1 MRKNE
6 MQKTIIEG
14 YRISSQQKRIWV
26 LRSGEGDY
34 KVWCAVVLEG
44 RVDDDLLK
52 EAVERVC
59 ARYEILRTGFECF
72 TGMEIPVQVIRSKAV
87 ASFLKEEAT
96 SNFDNGSY
104 DIENILGEVTSRSSE
119 DEATFRVH
127 VVLVKISESRNL
139 LIIELPALYAD
150 GRSLK
155 IFVSE
160 VMKSYGRIIEA
171 EGESADPIQYADYC
185 EWQRELMESD
195 IGEASRLYW
204 QEQLKMLEGGEYKLP
219 LERRAV
225 REENGGPKP
234 IIVHAKPETV
244 KRVIETAEKYAVT
257 IAEVLLTAWGVLL
270 GRLTRTNQV
279 TIGNLYDGRKYDVL
293 QDTIGLFAEYLP
305 VTFRLQEELQFIET
319 LENVGESLR
328 AAYSRG
334 EYFSHDLYET
344 NNDGTDV
351 SRPSV
356 GFDYDEWSE
365 RQCFGGI
372 NVHFYRCDAVI
383 DYFKL
388 RLSVTR
394 VGKDIRCQFHYD
406 PRRYRR
412 QTIER
417 LTEQYLTILESGVD
431 EPHRPI
437 EQLEILGS
445 RERELLRKWW
455 RPRRK
460 ERPSGPTL
468 AEMFQEQVSAKPEA
482 IAVVCAEQAVTYR
495 ELNRRANRAAQRLIG
510 KGVGAESVVGV
521 CLGRSIEMITS
532 VIGILKAGGA
542 YLPIDPRQPQAR
554 VREMLEACGVKVVI
568 GKQEAVGMWA
578 GLEVEVA
585 ESEGECAEA
594 EAGGDEDPGRRA
606 GVKNAAYVIYTS
618 GTTGRPKGVVIE
630 QRGVINLL
638 AGLEEEIYQE
648 AGQGLRVS
656 LNAPLSFDASVKQ
669 VMQLMKGHSLWIVP
683 EEVRGD
689 GRALVRALNE
699 QSIEVLDVTP
709 SQLRLMLEAGLEA
722 EAGEYPR
729 VVLVGGEA
737 LDEESWRQ
745 MSGKRRKYYNV
756 YGPTECTVDATVGRV
771 EGARVYRS
779 GDLVRYE
786 EDGSLRHVGRG
797 DRQVKLRGYRIEPRE
812 IERVLEEHGGVREA
826 VVVVK
831 GERPEEQRLVA
842 YLVAERN
849 YLKNNQEKVRYK
861 LPNNMSIVHQNNN
874 ETRYLYQEIFEKQ
887 TYLKYGIRLC
897 EGACVFDVGANIGMF
912 SLFVSRYCQNPRI
925 YAFEP
930 IQQIYEMLKINMDLY
945 GNNVKV
951 FQMGLGNEEKME
963 RFIYYPGYS
972 MMSCQAVYA
981 NTANDIEVI
990 KTYLKNEQKR
1000 GLDVEELIQEAD
1012 EILAHRFKAET
1023 GFSRIRRLSNVI
1035 KSERVE
1041 KIDLLKIDV
1050 QGAELDVLQGI
1061 NNDDW
1066 NEIGQLVMEVHDA
1079 EGTQTQG
1086 RLEVIKA
1093 MLEAR
1098 GYEVTIEQ
1106 DALLEK
1112 TDRYNLY
1119 ALSREW
1125 AEKHRTRENLKSLS
1139 AMEDSEPELTVDNLR
1154 KHTAE
1159 RLPEYMLPAAYIIM
1173 DQFPLT
1179 RHGKIDRGALP
1190 EPEQALRES
1199 RGRRASDI
1207 YQEMLTGIWEEV
1219 LGVENIGV
1227 EEDFFELGGHSL
1239 LATQLMSRVRE
1250 AFGVELELR
1259 CLFEEP

>member
-1 MRKNE
+1 

-417 LTEQYLTILESGVD
+417 LTEQYLTRRQTIERLTEQYLTILESGVD

-771 EGARVYRS
+771 EGGEVNIGRAIRGVSLTVAEADGRRAPLGCVGELWIGGAGVGRGYVGACDETAEKFVPGQEGEEEGARVYRS

-797 DRQVKLRGYRIEPRE
+797 DRQVKG
-812 IERVLEEHGGVREA
+812 
-826 VVVVK
+826 
-831 GERPEEQRLVA
+831 
-842 YLVAERN
+842 
-849 YLKNNQEKVRYK
+849 
-861 LPNNMSIVHQNNN
+861 
-874 ETRYLYQEIFEKQ
+874 
-887 TYLKYGIRLC
+887 C
-897 EGACVFDVGANIGMF
+897 
-912 SLFVSRYCQNPRI
+912 
-925 YAFEP
+925 
-930 IQQIYEMLKINMDLY
+930 
-945 GNNVKV
+945 
-951 FQMGLGNEEKME
+951 
-963 RFIYYPGYS
+963 
-972 MMSCQAVYA
+972 
-981 NTANDIEVI
+981 
-990 KTYLKNEQKR
+990 
-1000 GLDVEELIQEAD
+1000 
-1012 EILAHRFKAET
+1012 
-1023 GFSRIRRLSNVI
+1023 
-1035 KSERVE
+1035 
-1041 KIDLLKIDV
+1041 
-1050 QGAELDVLQGI
+1050 
-1061 NNDDW
+1061 
-1066 NEIGQLVMEVHDA
+1066 
-1079 EGTQTQG
+1079 
-1086 RLEVIKA
+1086 
-1093 MLEAR
+1093 
-1098 GYEVTIEQ
+1098 
-1106 DALLEK
+1106 
-1112 TDRYNLY
+1112 
-1119 ALSREW
+1119 
-1125 AEKHRTRENLKSLS
+1125 
-1139 AMEDSEPELTVDNLR
+1139 
-1154 KHTAE
+1154 
-1159 RLPEYMLPAAYIIM
+1159 
-1173 DQFPLT
+1173 
-1179 RHGKIDRGALP
+1179 
-1190 EPEQALRES
+1190 
-1199 RGRRASDI
+1199 GRR
-1207 YQEMLTGIWEEV
+1207 WWW
-1219 LGVENIGV
+1219 
-1227 EEDFFELGGHSL
+1227 
-1239 LATQLMSRVRE
+1239 
-1250 AFGVELELR
+1250 
-1259 CLFEEP
+1259 